1 MPPSYQTI
9 QLQSGSHFGP
19 EGGACVMELAS
30 MLAGEPFTDH
40 PRSVS
45 KPLAALLRGY
55 NDALDDT
62 RRQTL
67 KPYASACVGTAGS
80 RAADRRRRRLARR
93 WLIEERA
100 IATPRSALGAWWSSV
115 DLLGVGVDLG
125 RQVSTQQDSALH
137 GRVLALIEALI
148 AVDATTPV
156 VLSIPE
162 RDKRKAVNI

>member
-1 MPPSYQTI
+1 MPPSYQTV
-9 QLQSGSHFGP
+9 QLQPGAHFGP
-19 EGGACVMELAS
+19 EDGVCVMELAS
-30 MLAGEPFTDH
+30 MLAGEPFSDH

-67 KPYASACVGTAGS
+67 KPYASACVGTAGG
-80 RAADRRRRRLARR
+80 RAADRRRRTLVRR
-93 WLIEERA
+93 WLSGERGRGGPLPL
-100 IATPRSALGAWWSSV
+100 INAWWSSV

-125 RQVSTQQDSALH
+125 RTVRDRHDSALH

-148 AVDATTPV
+148 AIDATTPV
-156 VLSIPE
+156 VLAMPE
-162 RDKRKAVNI
+162 RGDRTAVNA